1 MRASPLSELIPEAS
15 PAPPMLV
22 VLSGPSGVG
31 KDAVL
36 SELRKLN
43 HPWHFA
49 VTATT
54 RPMRPGERDGLD
66 YIFLDQDT
74 FARMRERDEFIECAE
89 VYGRWY
95 GVPRSQAR
103 DALRSGRDVILK
115 IDVQGAATIR
125 RMAPEALLIFL
136 IPPTLGDLRRR
147 LQGRMTESAP
157 DLERRLKT
165 AEEELS
171 RIHEYDYRVVNEN
184 DGLQQAVADI
194 EAIIAAEK
202 CRITPRVVQLL

>member
-1 MRASPLSELIPEAS
+1 MSLIPDASPS
-15 PAPPMLV
+15 PPLLV

-36 SELRKLN
+36 GELRKLDR
-43 HPWHFA
+43 PWHFA

-54 RPMRPGERDGLD
+54 RTIRPGERDGVD
-66 YIFLDQDT
+66 YIFLDEET
-74 FARMRERDEFIECAE
+74 FDRMRERDQFIECAE

-103 DALRSGRDVILK
+103 DALHSGKDVFLK

-136 IPPTLGDLRRR
+136 IPPTVDELRTR
-147 LQGRMTESAP
+147 LQGRMTESSA
-157 DLERRLKT
+157 DLERRLHT
-165 AEEELS
+165 AQEELS
-171 RIHEYDYRVVNEN
+171 RIHEFDYRVINA
-184 DGLQQAVADI
+184 DGLLDQAVADI
-194 EAIIAAEK
+194 DSIIVAEK
-202 CRITPRVVQLL
+202 CRTAPRMTLLL

>member
-1 MRASPLSELIPEAS
+1 MTLIPDASPS
-15 PAPPMLV
+15 PPLLV

-36 SELRKLN
+36 GELRKLDR
-43 HPWHFA
+43 PWHFA

-54 RPMRPGERDGLD
+54 RAIRPGETDGVD
-66 YIFLDQDT
+66 YIFLDTDT
-74 FARMRERDEFIECAE
+74 FDRMRERDEFIECAE

-103 DALRSGRDVILK
+103 DALRSGKDVFLK

-136 IPPTLGDLRRR
+136 IPPSMDELRDR
-147 LQGRMTESAP
+147 LTGRMTESSE
-157 DLERRLKT
+157 DLERRLRT

-171 RIHEYDYRVVNEN
+171 QVGQFDYRVVNR
-184 DGLQQAVADI
+184 DGLLVNAVADI
-194 EAIIAAEK
+194 DAIVAAEK
-202 CRITPRVVQLL
+202 CRVLPRVVQLM

>member
-1 MRASPLSELIPEAS
+1 MTLLPEAS
-15 PAPPMLV
+15 PSPPLLV

-36 SELRKLN
+36 NELRAMDR
-43 HPWHFA
+43 PWHFA

-54 RPMRPGERDGLD
+54 RAMRPGERDGVD
-66 YIFLDQDT
+66 YIFLEQDT
-74 FARMRERDEFIECAE
+74 FARMQERDEFLECAE

-103 DALRSGRDVILK
+103 DALRAGRDVFLK

-136 IPPTLGDLRRR
+136 MPPSMEELRER
-147 LQGRMTESAP
+147 LAGRMTESAEE
-157 DLERRLKT
+157 LERRLHT
-165 AEEELS
+165 AEEEMAQV
-171 RIHEYDYRVVNEN
+171 RHFDYRVVN
-184 DGLQQAVADI
+184 QQGQLERAVAEVDSI
-194 EAIIAAEK
+194 VAAER
-202 CRITPRVVQLL
+202 CRVVPRMVQLL